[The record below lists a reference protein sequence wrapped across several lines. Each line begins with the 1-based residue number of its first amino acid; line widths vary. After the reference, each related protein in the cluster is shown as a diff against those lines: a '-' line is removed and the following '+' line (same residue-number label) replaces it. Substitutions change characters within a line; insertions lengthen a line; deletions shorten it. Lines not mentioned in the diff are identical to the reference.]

1 MNKLA
6 FLVHNKQT
14 NKEGDLPSMSHYKVD
29 IVGVDTAKLKVLKN
43 KEMME
48 LFKQYQAGDWS
59 ARETLINGNL
69 RLVLSMIRKFT
80 NRGENL
86 DDLFQVG
93 CIGLMKAIDH
103 FDLKHEVRFST
114 YAVPMIVGEIRR
126 YLRDNHAL
134 RVSRSVRDVAYKVL
148 QMREQLSME
157 LQRDPTTEE
166 IAAAMGIDKTDVV
179 LSVEAITDPV
189 SIFTP
194 VYNDG
199 GDTIDLVDQI
209 RDHNITDSKWSTNLM
224 LEEGFKRLNNRERR
238 IIHDRYFVGKTQM
251 EIAEEIGISQA
262 QVSRLEKN
270 ALDLMKT
277 LLGD

>member
-1 MNKLA
+1 
-6 FLVHNKQT
+6 
-14 NKEGDLPSMSHYKVD
+14 MSQHKVD
-29 IVGVDTAKLKVLKN
+29 IVGVDTSKLTVLKN
-43 KEMME
+43 KEMMA
-48 LFKQYQAGDWS
+48 LFKQLKAGDTS
-59 ARETLINGNL
+59 VRDVLVNGNL
-69 RLVLSMIRKFT
+69 RLVLSLIKKF
-80 NRGENL
+80 NHRGENL

-93 CIGLMKAIDH
+93 CIGLIKAIDH

-134 RVSRSVRDVAYKVL
+134 RVSRSVRDTAYKVL
-148 QMREQLSME
+148 QMKDQLSTQ
-157 LQRDPTTEE
+157 LQREPTTNE
-166 IAAAMGIDKTDVV
+166 IADALGIHKSEVV

-199 GDTIDLVDQI
+199 GDTIDLIDQI
-209 RDHNITDSKWSTNLM
+209 RDHNIDDTKWRTTLM
-224 LEEGFKRLNNRERR
+224 IEEGFKHLNQREQQ
-238 IIHDRYFVGKTQM
+238 IINDRYFIGKTQM

-270 ALDLMKT
+270 ALALMKK
-277 LLGD
+277 LVEG

>member
-1 MNKLA
+1 
-6 FLVHNKQT
+6 
-14 NKEGDLPSMSHYKVD
+14 MSQHKVD
-29 IVGVDTAKLKVLKN
+29 IVGVDTSKLTVLKN

-48 LFKQYQAGDWS
+48 LFKRLQAGDKQV
-59 ARETLINGNL
+59 REILVNGNL
-69 RLVLSMIRKFT
+69 RLVLSMIKKF
-80 NRGENL
+80 NHRGENL

-93 CIGLMKAIDH
+93 CIGLIKAIDH

-134 RVSRSVRDVAYKVL
+134 RVSRSVRDTAYKVL
-148 QMREQLSME
+148 QMKEQLATT
-157 LQRDPTTEE
+157 LQREPTTDE
-166 IAAAMGIDKTDVV
+166 IAKAMGIDKTDVV

-199 GDTIDLVDQI
+199 GDTIDLIDQI
-209 RDHNITDSKWSTNLM
+209 RDHNINDSKWSTTLM
-224 LEEGFKRLNNRERR
+224 LEEGFKRLNNREQR
-238 IIHDRYFVGKTQM
+238 IIHDRYFIGKTQM
-251 EIAEEIGISQA
+251 EIADEIGISQA

-270 ALDLMKT
+270 ALELMKD
-277 LLGD
+277 LLGE

>member
-1 MNKLA
+1 
-6 FLVHNKQT
+6 
-14 NKEGDLPSMSHYKVD
+14 MSQHKVD
-29 IVGVDTAKLKVLKN
+29 IVGVDTSKLTVLKN

-48 LFKQYQAGDWS
+48 LFKRLQGGDLS
-59 ARETLINGNL
+59 VREILVNGNL
-69 RLVLSMIRKFT
+69 RLVLSMIKKF
-80 NRGENL
+80 NHRGENL

-93 CIGLMKAIDH
+93 CIGLIKAIDH

-134 RVSRSVRDVAYKVL
+134 RVSRSVRDTAYKVL
-148 QMREQLSME
+148 QMKEQLSAQ
-157 LQRDPTTEE
+157 LQREPTTEE
-166 IAAAMGIDKTDVV
+166 IAVAMGIDKTEVV

-209 RDHNITDSKWSTNLM
+209 RDLNINDSKWSTSLM
-224 LEEGFKRLNNRERR
+224 LEEGFKRLNNREQQ
-238 IIHDRYFVGKTQM
+238 IIHDRYFIGKTQM

-270 ALDLMKT
+270 ALDTMKK
-277 LLGD
+277 LLGE

>member
-1 MNKLA
+1 
-6 FLVHNKQT
+6 
-14 NKEGDLPSMSHYKVD
+14 MSIHKVD
-29 IVGVDTAKLKVLKN
+29 IVGVDTSKLKVLKN

-48 LFKQYQAGDWS
+48 LFRQLQAGDTS
-59 ARETLINGNL
+59 AREVLVNGNL
-69 RLVLSMIRKFT
+69 RLVLSMIKKFN

-93 CIGLMKAIDH
+93 CIGLIKAIDH

-148 QMREQLSME
+148 QMREHLAME
-157 LQRDPTTEE
+157 LQREPTTEE
-166 IAAAMGIDKTDVV
+166 IAEAMGISKSEVV
-179 LSVEAITDPV
+179 LSVEAIADPV

-209 RDHNITDSKWSTNLM
+209 RDHNISDAKWSTNLM
-224 LEEGFKRLNNRERR
+224 LEEGFKRLNNRERQ

-270 ALDLMKT
+270 ALEMMKK
-277 LLGD
+277 LLGE

>member
-1 MNKLA
+1 
-6 FLVHNKQT
+6 
-14 NKEGDLPSMSHYKVD
+14 MSIHKVD
-29 IVGVDTAKLKVLKN
+29 IVGVDTSKLRVIKN

-48 LFKQYQAGDWS
+48 LFRQLQAGDPS
-59 ARETLINGNL
+59 AREVLVNGNL
-69 RLVLSMIRKFT
+69 RLVLSMIKKFN

-93 CIGLMKAIDH
+93 CIGLIKAIDH

-134 RVSRSVRDVAYKVL
+134 RVSRSVRDIAYKVL
-148 QMREQLSME
+148 QMREQLAMQ
-157 LQRDPTTEE
+157 LQREPTTEE
-166 IAAAMGIDKTDVV
+166 IADAMGIPKSEVV
-179 LSVEAITDPV
+179 LSVEAIADPV

-209 RDHNITDSKWSTNLM
+209 RDNNINDAKWTNNLM
-224 LEEGFKRLNNRERR
+224 LEEGFKRLNNRERQ
-238 IIHDRYFVGKTQM
+238 IIHDRYFIGKTQM

-270 ALDLMKT
+270 ALDMMKK

>member
-1 MNKLA
+1 
-6 FLVHNKQT
+6 
-14 NKEGDLPSMSHYKVD
+14 MSIYKVD
-29 IVGVDTAKLKVLKN
+29 IVGVDTSKLLVIKN

-48 LFKQYQAGDWS
+48 LFRQYQAGDMS
-59 ARETLINGNL
+59 ARETLVNGNL
-69 RLVLSMIRKFT
+69 RLVLSMIKKFN

-93 CIGLMKAIDH
+93 CIGLIKAIDH

-157 LQRDPTTEE
+157 LQREPTTEE
-166 IAAAMGIDKTDVV
+166 IATAMGIPKSEVV
-179 LSVEAITDPV
+179 LSVEAITDPI

-209 RDHNITDSKWSTNLM
+209 RDHNISDVKWSTNLM
-224 LEEGFKRLNNRERR
+224 LEEGFNRLNRREQQ
-238 IIHDRYFVGKTQM
+238 IIHDRYFIGKTQM
-251 EIAEEIGISQA
+251 EIADEIGISQA

-270 ALDLMKT
+270 ALEIMKKII
-277 LLGD
+277 GE